1 MLRSLNLRKLGIEA
15 TPPAS
20 NFKVFPLD
28 FQLLSCNRVK
38 KGAMDSVEQVR
49 NAANLLVDHFGSG
62 RVKEYFACFAP
73 DADFIFYTHPERL
86 ASRAAYEALW
96 KSWETDFGFKVNS
109 CKSSNQA
116 IKIVNN
122 NLAIFTHDVTTSI
135 TNNDGTEIV
144 KERETIVFSLAGDRW
159 VAIHEHLSPAS

>member
-1 MLRSLNLRKLGIEA
+1 
-15 TPPAS
+15 
-20 NFKVFPLD
+20 
-28 FQLLSCNRVK
+28 
-38 KGAMDSVEQVR
+38 
-49 NAANLLVDHFGSG
+49 
-62 RVKEYFACFAP
+62 
-73 DADFIFYTHPERL
+73 
-86 ASRAAYEALW
+86 
-96 KSWETDFGFKVNS
+96 VNS

-135 TNNDGTEIV
+135 TNNDGTDTV